1 MSYCKVRFLRLAGK
15 DRINP
20 HTFMSLPV
28 EIFLA
33 LRYLR
38 PRRTFVS
45 AITMLSV
52 LGVTLGVMVL
62 IVVLSVM
69 EGFEQRLAD
78 KIIGFNA
85 HLTVSNQDIVE
96 NAPQIIEELKRDPQ
110 VLDATPFAY
119 GPVLAQFEGKITTP
133 IIKGVPIEGDD
144 AALPIRKFI
153 VDGSYELRGDSIL
166 AGQQWAR
173 RSDAHIGDKVLIYAP
188 RHFENVKTMQ
198 KGHGS
203 VMLPDEFTIT
213 GIFSTGMFDY
223 DLNFLVTSLGNAQ
236 RLYKL
241 GNGVHGIAI
250 RMKDPMLAPELK
262 KKLNLAW
269 EHSDIIP
276 PLTAKTWMDQNRPLF
291 MAIATERT
299 VMSFILFFIMIVAA
313 FGLCSTLITITVQ
326 KAREIGVLKAM
337 GAREGQ
343 VAVIFALHGLIVG
356 AIGAVGGVLLA
367 VIVLFYR
374 NPFRI
379 FLSRRLGIEVFSPDV
394 YNFTDIPAVT
404 HPQTVLVIAAA
415 AVVIC
420 VVAALIPARGAA
432 RLDPAQALRY
442 E

>member
-1 MSYCKVRFLRLAGK
+1 
-15 DRINP
+15 
-20 HTFMSLPV
+20 MSLPV

-69 EGFEQRLAD
+69 QGFEQRLQE

-85 HLTVSNQDIVE
+85 HLTIANNDIVY
-96 NAPQIIEELKRDPQ
+96 NAPQLIADLKSDPE
-110 VLDATPFAY
+110 VLDATPFAT
-119 GPVLAQFEGKITTP
+119 GPVLAQYAGKITTP
-133 IIKGVPIEGDD
+133 IIKGVPTNGDD
-144 AALPIRKFI
+144 AALPLRKFI
-153 VDGSYELRGDSIL
+153 VEGSYELRGDSIL
-166 AGQQWAR
+166 AGQEWAR
-173 RSDAHIGDKVLIYAP
+173 RNGAHIGDKILVYAP
-188 RHFENVKTMQ
+188 RHFENVKTLQ
-198 KGHGS
+198 KGQGA

-213 GIFSTGMFDY
+213 GIFSTGLFDY
-223 DLNFLVTSLGNAQ
+223 DLNFLVTSLANAQ

-241 GNGVHGIAI
+241 GDGVHGIAV
-250 RMKDPMLAPELK
+250 RMRNPMLAPELK

-269 EHSDIIP
+269 DRADIYP
-276 PLTAKTWMDQNRPLF
+276 PLAARTWMDLNHPLF
-291 MAIATERT
+291 NAIATERT

-343 VAVIFALHGLIVG
+343 VAAIFALHGLIVG
-356 AIGAVGGVLLA
+356 LIGAVTGVLLA
-367 VIVLFYR
+367 AVVLAYR

-379 FLSRRLGIEVFSPDV
+379 FLSERLGIEVFSPDV
-394 YNFTDIPAVT
+394 YNFTDIPSVT
-404 HPQTVLVIAAA
+404 HPHTVLLIALS

-420 VVAALIPARGAA
+420 VGAALIPARGAA